1 MSQSVQ
7 NVEADNAGAI
17 LLEANLQ
24 TIANYIRLDL
34 HMLPRCAVASE
45 NLAAAVQAQAEHT
58 AAAIHTSR
66 QQLKS
71 NATAGCRTM

>member
-17 LLEANLQ
+17 LLQNFGNNIYL
-24 TIANYIRLDL
+24 YL

-45 NLAAAVQAQAEHT
+45 F
-58 AAAIHTSR
+58 
-66 QQLKS
+66 
-71 NATAGCRTM
+71 